1 MVGCIPSKLI
11 HHPFIPPAIY
21 PLSIQ
26 PSSSIHPSPIHPA
39 SQPLSTHPSIIHPCI
54 HLRSSIHFCIHPS
67 TLPSTHPS
75 TNPFIH
81 LSIEHSIHLSSD
93 SSTQPA
99 HSHTRP
105 ISPYMQLSVCPLIL
119 IIHMQSLH
127 PFNTPTRPSFY
138 PHICLHTHSSI
149 YYLLTVGRMCLLSSA
164 PLRTHPSIPPSTT
177 YLLCFNPSTLS
188 KTKKNDRARSFHWKT

>member
-1 MVGCIPSKLI
+1 MATALFSHNRISRHCSNYCL
-11 HHPFIPPAIY
+11 
-21 PLSIQ
+21 PLL
-26 PSSSIHPSPIHPA
+26 PRA
-39 SQPLSTHPSIIHPCI
+39 SAESAV
-54 HLRSSIHFCIHPS
+54 
-67 TLPSTHPS
+67 
-75 TNPFIH
+75 
-81 LSIEHSIHLSSD
+81 D
-93 SSTQPA
+93 STQPA
-99 HSHTRP
+99 HSHTCP

-127 PFNTPTRPSFY
+127 PFNTPTHPSFY